1 MKKDLERDEKATLV
15 SIGVTVFLTV
25 IKYFF
30 GVLSG
35 SIALIADSVHSLT
48 DVISSVAVFIGLKI
62 SDRKPTKSFPY
73 GFHKAE
79 NIVSLFLALFIFYA
93 GYEIILTSIEIFDVL
108 LTNRL
113 YAISIALIS
122 LLTTLFLSSYKLKV
136 GKDMNSPSLIAD
148 GKHTRADVYA
158 STAVFFGILGNYFGF
173 YSLDRI
179 AGILVS
185 FFIFWAGYEIF
196 KDSVK
201 VLLDASIDYEVLD
214 RVKDI
219 VSRVSG
225 VRKIDSLKARSS
237 GKFIFLELEIAT
249 NLKDLERAHKLTK
262 KIEEKIR
269 SEIKNVDRVVIHVEP
284 DEREFV
290 RYAIPCIENNGMES
304 KISEHFGEAEYF
316 CIFDLKTKNND
327 LIDIRFIKNPF
338 TELEQQKGLRV
349 AEFLVKKKIDKLVTK
364 KSIAKKSAF
373 YVLEDAYVEF
383 EVKDSD
389 TVGDMISGLW

>member
-1 MKKDLERDEKATLV
+1 MKKYLEKDEKATLI

-35 SIALIADSVHSLT
+35 SIALVADSVHSLT
-48 DVISSVAVFIGLKI
+48 DVISSVGVFIGLKI
-62 SDRKPTKSFPY
+62 SDREPTKNFPY

-93 GYEIILTSIEIFDVL
+93 GYEIILTSIEAFDVL
-108 LTNRL
+108 LSDRL

-122 LLTTLFLSSYKLKV
+122 LLSTLFLSNYKLKV
-136 GKDMNSPSLIAD
+136 GEEMNSPSLIAD

-158 STAVFFGILGNYFGF
+158 STAVFLGILGNYFGF

-185 FFIFWAGYEIF
+185 LFIFRAGYEIL
-196 KDSVK
+196 KDSIK

-219 VSRVSG
+219 VSEVSG
-225 VRKIDSLKARSS
+225 VRKIDSIKARSS

-249 NLKDLERAHKLTK
+249 NLRDLKRAHKLTK

-284 DEREFV
+284 DERKFI

-304 KISEHFGEAEYF
+304 EISEHFGEAEYF
-316 CIFDLKTKNND
+316 CIFDIKTENND
-327 LIDIRFIKNPF
+327 LVDIRFIKNPF
-338 TELEQQKGLRV
+338 TELEKQKGLRA
-349 AEFLVKKKIDKLVTK
+349 AEFLVKKKIDELITK
-364 KSIAKKSAF
+364 KSIGKKGPF

-389 TVGDMISGLW
+389 TVGDIISGL